1 MAFYFSDLGL
11 IGFSLSMERKY
22 YVKGFAYCLFSIY
35 VTYCCHRSKKERKSS
50 GEVMSDLGG
59 LVSGWRRIGVIGFQ
73 KDMYVLGWGSGKE
86 ESLEKHT
93 GKLD

>member
-1 MAFYFSDLGL
+1 
-11 IGFSLSMERKY
+11 
-22 YVKGFAYCLFSIY
+22 
-35 VTYCCHRSKKERKSS
+35 
-50 GEVMSDLGG
+50 MSDLGG

-73 KDMYVLGWGSGKE
+73 KDMYVLGWGSGKK